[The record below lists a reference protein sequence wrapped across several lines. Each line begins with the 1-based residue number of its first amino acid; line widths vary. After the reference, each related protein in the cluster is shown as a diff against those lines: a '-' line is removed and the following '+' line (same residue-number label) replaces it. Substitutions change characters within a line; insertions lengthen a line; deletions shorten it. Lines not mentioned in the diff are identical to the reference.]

1 MEKPKATRPNPN
13 QAPAQAAQPKC
24 SAAYCPYNYNK
35 TPQETIS
42 SDRGCGCGCGGDCGC
57 GWNCCCCRAPKVVFL
72 AFSFSIVFFFLTPF
86 RQRCWHVRS
95 SVVVIAPFYPRS
107 RRSHRVQGKL
117 KIQKVKGA
125 SSEVDSARVKDT
137 ESGRARMREIECRVR
152 ERTL

>member
-42 SDRGCGCGCGGDCGC
+42 SDRGCGDCGC

-95 SVVVIAPFYPRS
+95 SVVAPFYPPS
-107 RRSHRVQGKL
+107 RRFHRVQGKL

-137 ESGRARMREIECRVR
+137 QQSARERACERERESECRVR

>member
-1 MEKPKATRPNPN
+1 MEKPKATQPNPN

-24 SAAYCPYNYNK
+24 SAAYCPYNYK

-42 SDRGCGCGCGGDCGC
+42 SGRGCGDGGCGGDCGC

-95 SVVVIAPFYPRS
+95 SIVVVAPFYPRS

-125 SSEVDSARVKDT
+125 SSESKRHRERER
-137 ESGRARMREIECRVR
+137 ESGRAC
-152 ERTL
+152 ERASVE

>member
-42 SDRGCGCGCGGDCGC
+42 SDRGCGDCGC

-95 SVVVIAPFYPRS
+95 SVVAVRRPPTPLAQVPSRAREIKNSKSQRRKQRS
-107 RRSHRVQGKL
+107 RQRESKRHT
-117 KIQKVKGA
+117 
-125 SSEVDSARVKDT
+125 T
-137 ESGRARMREIECRVR
+137 ERERARMRER
-152 ERTL
+152 ERVSVE

>member
-42 SDRGCGCGCGGDCGC
+42 SDRGCGCGCGGDC

-137 ESGRARMREIECRVR
+137 ESERAHMRESECRVR